1 MLGQMLRS
9 ALGFISKHAAILQEN
24 PRLTARCHN
33 SLTEPEYQ
41 QLCLRVVFVGCPF
54 HLVQVVYRDH
64 LT

>member
-1 MLGQMLRS
+1 MLRS
-9 ALGFISKHAAILQEN
+9 VPRFIPKPATILQEN
-24 PRLTARCHN
+24 ARLTARRHN

-41 QLCLRVVFVGCPF
+41 QLCLRVVFVSCPF